1 MKLHSPHVSRFT
13 LHASRSPRRRSGSAV
28 IVVLALL
35 AIMLI
40 YVTANL
46 RTLASL
52 GAELR
57 LLERRQVQRL
67 QKATHATNAPP
78 AITVSTNAVLSTPNP

>member
-1 MKLHSPHVSRFT
+1 MKLRPHPVSRFT
-13 LHASRSPRRRSGSAV
+13 FHASRHRGRRSGSAV
-28 IVVLALL
+28 IVVFALL

-40 YVTANL
+40 YVAANL

-78 AITVSTNAVLSTPNP
+78 AVTVSTNAAPSAPNP